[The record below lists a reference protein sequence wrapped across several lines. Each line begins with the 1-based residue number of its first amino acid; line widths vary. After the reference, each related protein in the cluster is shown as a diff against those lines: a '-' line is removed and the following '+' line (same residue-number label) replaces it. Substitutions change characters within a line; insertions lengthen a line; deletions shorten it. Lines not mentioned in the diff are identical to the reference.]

1 MTPIAAAAPVL
12 PAVDLTVAEL
22 AALAGGEAQGDA
34 SMRVAGAAG
43 LSEAGPADVSFLGNP
58 KYAEAA
64 AASNA
69 GCVFLPRQGA
79 EKLTTRTKNRILVD
93 DPQYAFSLVL
103 QHIENKRPKAPPTLS
118 PKAEI
123 HFQAKMGPNVCVG
136 PFTVIERGAAVAEG
150 TTIGAQ
156 VFIGENVRIGRNCK
170 IYPQVVIREN
180 CVIGD
185 RVIIHSGTVIG
196 SDGYGFST
204 DRKTGQHRKIPQ
216 LGNVVVEDDV
226 EIQAGVTID
235 RATIG
240 STVIGAGTK
249 IDNQVQIGHN
259 VQIGKGCLIVSQTGI
274 AGSCDIGNGVILA
287 GQAGIAGHLKIGDR
301 AIVMAKTGVMGDVEA
316 GKMMF
321 GVPGRPHRETLK
333 LQAYFGRLP
342 ELFDAIKEIKAKLG
356 MDQKSRSEA

>member
-1 MTPIAAAAPVL
+1 MTETTLNPAL
-12 PAVDLTVAEL
+12 PAVDLTVGEL
-22 AALAGGEAQGDA
+22 AALAKGRADGDA
-34 SMRVAGAAG
+34 AFKVAGANG
-43 LSEAGPADVSFLGNP
+43 LSEAGPSDVSFLGNP
-58 KYAEAA
+58 KYAADAA
-64 AASNA
+64 ATKA
-69 GCVFLPRQGA
+69 GCVFLPVMGG
-79 EKLTTRTKNRILVD
+79 EKIATPTKNRIYVE

-103 QHIENKRPKAPPTLS
+103 QHIEAKRPKVPVALS

-123 HFQAKMGPNVCVG
+123 HYQAKMGPNVTVG
-136 PFTVIERGAAVAEG
+136 AFTVIERGAAVAEG
-150 TTIGAQ
+150 TTVGPQ
-156 VFIGENVRIGRNCK
+156 CYIGENVKIGRGCK

-204 DRKTGQHRKIPQ
+204 DRKTGKHRKIPQ
-216 LGNVVVEDDV
+216 LGNVVVGDDV

-259 VQIGKGCLIVSQTGI
+259 VQVGKDCLFVSQVGI
-274 AGSCDIGNGVILA
+274 AGSCTIGDGVILA

-301 AIVMAKTGVMGDVEA
+301 AIVMAKTGIMGDIEP
-316 GKMMF
+316 GKMYF

-342 ELFDAIKEIKAKLG
+342 ELFDALKEVKAKLG